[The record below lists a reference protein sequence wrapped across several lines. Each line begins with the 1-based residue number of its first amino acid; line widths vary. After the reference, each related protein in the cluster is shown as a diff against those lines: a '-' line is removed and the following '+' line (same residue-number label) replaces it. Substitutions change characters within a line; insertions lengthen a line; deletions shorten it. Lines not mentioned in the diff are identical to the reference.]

1 MWTFNYF
8 DVAQNE
14 SGKIDPDKAHSFQKR
29 NSWKFLMVVVQ
40 MSTSKVKYST
50 YKRTGHM

>member
-14 SGKIDPDKAHSFQKR
+14 SGKIDPPLSKKE
-29 NSWKFLMVVVQ
+29 FLEILGGSSSNVNI
-40 MSTSKVKYST
+40 
-50 YKRTGHM
+50 

>member
-14 SGKIDPDKAHSFQKR
+14 SGKIEPNKAHPFKKGIFG
-29 NSWKFLMVVVQ
+29 NSWW
-40 MSTSKVKYST
+40 
-50 YKRTGHM
+50 